1 MVKQVHGGRKLH
13 FGARRTWQ
21 AFNKA
26 FPGHGV
32 AFRQIQEAIN
42 QCPLCQ
48 KVRLGMDNYVLP
60 VVRHLKKDHPRKAVG
75 VDCLTVTP
83 VDEEGNTCLI
93 VIVEFLPS
101 TYGLFQPRSTV
112 RILPLLRCSSISAPL
127 VCLMN
132 CGQR

>member
-1 MVKQVHGGRKLH
+1 MPFDEMFKQVHCGRKLH

-32 AFRQIQEAIN
+32 AFRQIQDAIN

-48 KVRLGMDNYVLP
+48 KDRLGMDNYVLP
-60 VVRHLKKDHPRKAVG
+60 VVRHLKKEHPRKAVG

-93 VIVEFLPS
+93 VIVEFF
-101 TYGLFQPRSTV
+101 TKYV
-112 RILPLLRCSSISAPL
+112 
-127 VCLMN
+127 
-132 CGQR
+132 